1 MLFRSA
7 ICGSAMHNLAIA
19 LHNSGHTVTGSDD
32 QIFEPS
38 YSRLKDKG
46 LLPEKEGWQAS
57 HIDQELDAIILGM
70 HARKDN
76 PELVR
81 GQELGIN
88 IFSYPEFLYE
98 VSKDMT
104 RVVIAGS
111 HGKTTTTAMVLHA
124 MQHADR
130 FTNYMVGAQ
139 LEGFDCMVEVESGSE
154 FMVIDRKSVV

>member
-1 MLFRSA
+1 MRIHFIA
-7 ICGSAMHNLAIA
+7 IGGSAMHNLAIA

-88 IFSYPEFLYE
+88 IKSGPR
-98 VSKDMT
+98 ST
-104 RVVIAGS
+104 RTGIFIYRNGLFVFCIGC
-111 HGKTTTTAMVLHA
+111 
-124 MQHADR
+124 
-130 FTNYMVGAQ
+130 F
-139 LEGFDCMVEVESGSE
+139 EGN
-154 FMVIDRKSVV
+154 ITR